1 SFDDG
6 AFASLLYS
14 GYAHFDSDE
23 ICGGIGELGA
33 PKDASQYGS
42 ARRNLRRAA
51 NADQEAT
58 LKNARNYGGA
68 DYAKQPSAAA
78 PSIGGTDDAR
88 WHQHFGWILVSCE
101 RADLRP
107 LPMGVMVYGD
117 DEARLDPLPRPQV
130 PRAEV
135 SDTQRLLRH
144 WRDAVPND
152 RMAHLVKDATRAL
165 VRSLQTRLARHDVSF
180 GHWTFLRILWETDG
194 LTQRELSREAG
205 VMEPTTFAALKA
217 MESRGYIVRRQLAG
231 NRRKVHIF
239 LTIRGRALKRTLV
252 PLAEAVNRAALRRV
266 TSADIAATRRTLMS
280 MLVNLARDELR
291 SLQETYSK
299 AK

>member
-1 SFDDG
+1 MPTPSKT
-6 AFASLLYS
+6 AVARKR
-14 GYAHFDSDE
+14 A
-23 ICGGIGELGA
+23 
-33 PKDASQYGS
+33 KTS
-42 ARRNLRRAA
+42 ARSGPDAGPE
-51 NADQEAT
+51 Q
-58 LKNARNYGGA
+58 K
-68 DYAKQPSAAA
+68 A
-78 PSIGGTDDAR
+78 PAIG
-88 WHQHFGWILVSCE
+88 
-101 RADLRP
+101 
-107 LPMGVMVYGD
+107 
-117 DEARLDPLPRPQV
+117 
-130 PRAEV
+130 
-135 SDTQRLLRH
+135 DTQRLLRH

-165 VRSLQTRLARHDVSF
+165 VRSLQTRLARHDVLF

-299 AK
+299 AKTRDGR